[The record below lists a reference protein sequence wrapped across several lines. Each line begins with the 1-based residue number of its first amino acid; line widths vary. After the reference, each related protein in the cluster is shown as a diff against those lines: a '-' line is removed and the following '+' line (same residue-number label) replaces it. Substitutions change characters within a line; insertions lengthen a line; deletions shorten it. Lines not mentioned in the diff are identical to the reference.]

1 MAGFDEIAL
10 IKDLQDWW
18 SDHVG
23 GGPDDPF
30 ADPAP
35 TATGTI
41 FDVIP
46 VIDSLGVV
54 TGLLTFE
61 KHVGFKVPP
70 RIIRRGGYNSFD
82 DMVSDLLPK
91 VYALVAK
98 KTGPANPEKEA
109 A

>member
-1 MAGFDEIAL
+1 MPELDEAEL
-10 IKDLQDWW
+10 IKDLQAWW
-18 SDHVG
+18 DDQVG

-35 TATGTI
+35 STGTI

-54 TGLLTFE
+54 TALITIE

-70 RIIRRGGYNSFD
+70 HVIRRGGYNSFD

-91 VYALVAK
+91 LQVLVTK
-98 KTGPANPEKEA
+98 KAGPDKPEEKA

>member
-1 MAGFDEIAL
+1 MTAFDEDEL
-10 IKDLQDWW
+10 IKDLRGWW
-18 SDHVG
+18 DDQVG

-30 ADPAP
+30 ADPTPSA
-35 TATGTI
+35 GTI

-54 TGLLTFE
+54 TGLITIE

-70 RIIRRGGYNSFD
+70 RVIRRGGYNSFD
-82 DMVSDLLPK
+82 DMITDLLPK
-91 VYALVAK
+91 VHVLVEK
-98 KTGPANPEKEA
+98 KKVAHEKPKKEA

>member
-1 MAGFDEIAL
+1 MAGFDEEEL

-18 SDHVG
+18 DDQVG

-35 TATGTI
+35 STGTI

-54 TGLLTFE
+54 TGLITIE

-82 DMVSDLLPK
+82 AMVSDLLPK
-91 VYALVAK
+91 VHAFVVK
-98 KTGPANPEKEA
+98 KVGPEKPEKKA

>member
-1 MAGFDEIAL
+1 MPKLDEGEL
-10 IKDLQDWW
+10 IKDLQAWW
-18 SDHVG
+18 DDQVG

-30 ADPAP
+30 ADPP
-35 TATGTI
+35 PSTGTI

-54 TGLLTFE
+54 TALITIE
-61 KHVGFKVPP
+61 KHAGFKVPP
-70 RIIRRGGYNSFD
+70 RVIRRGGYNSFD

-91 VYALVAK
+91 VHALVAK
-98 KTGPANPEKEA
+98 KAGSDKPEKKA